1 MKKFVFAVTTLL
13 ATMGAAQAQTSPL
26 RGVAGLGISAG
37 GDDLATAQY
46 TNGNTQKIKAGNGV
60 YFTVGA
66 DYRLNEQFSVQG
78 TFNFHVDDT
87 TANNGSI
94 KFQRFPIE
102 VLGYYHVSQDWR
114 IGGGLRYVMDPKLS
128 SSGVASGIDVKFD
141 NTTSAVAEVEYFW
154 TPKIGMKMRYVK
166 ETFKAQG
173 YHDVK
178 ANHFGISG
186 NYYF

>member
-1 MKKFVFAVTTLL
+1 MKKFVFAVAALM
-13 ATMGAAQAQTSPL
+13 ATMGAAQAQNSPVRVL
-26 RGVAGLGISAG
+26 AGLGISAG

-46 TNGNTQKIKAGNGV
+46 TNGHSQDIKAGSGV

-66 DYRLNEQFSVQG
+66 DYRLNQQFSVQG
-78 TFNFHVDDT
+78 TFNFHVDDS
-87 TANNGSI
+87 TASNGNI

-102 VLGYYHVSQDWR
+102 VLGYYHLNNDWR

-128 SSGVASGIDVKFD
+128 SSGVASGIDAKFD

-154 TPKIGMKMRYVK
+154 TPQIGMKMRYVK
-166 ETFKAQG
+166 ETFKGQG
-173 YHDVK
+173 LRDVK